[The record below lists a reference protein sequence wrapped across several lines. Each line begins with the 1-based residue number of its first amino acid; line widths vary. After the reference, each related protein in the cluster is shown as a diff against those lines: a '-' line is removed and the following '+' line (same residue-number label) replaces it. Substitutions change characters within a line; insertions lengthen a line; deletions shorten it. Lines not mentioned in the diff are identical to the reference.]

1 MGLASGLVVFFVI
14 WWTALFTVLPFSITR
29 DETGKPNDPKLKA
42 KFLTT
47 TLVSAVLWTLVYIV
61 IESDII
67 SFRDIAN
74 MMAADDLE
82 RIGQ

>member
-1 MGLASGLVVFFVI
+1 MALVSGIVVFFVI

-29 DETGKPNDPKLKA
+29 DETGKPDDPKLKA

-47 TLVSAVLWTLVYIV
+47 TLVAAIIWLVVFAV
-61 IESDII
+61 IEADVI
-67 SFRDIAN
+67 SFRDIAT

-82 RIGQ
+82 RIEH

>member
-1 MGLASGLVVFFVI
+1 MGLVSGIVVFFVI

-29 DETGKPNDPKLKA
+29 DETGKPDDPKLKS

-47 TLVSAVLWTLVYIV
+47 TLVAAIIWLVVFAV
-61 IESDII
+61 IEADVI
-67 SFRDIAN
+67 SFRDIAT

-82 RIGQ
+82 RIEH